1 MGLLERIF
9 RPKDA
14 INSIKALREAKKY
27 FGTLTAYEPVFHSWR
42 GAIYE
47 YELVRAAIDA
57 RARHISKLKADI
69 HGTAQLSLQSK
80 LKQGPNQWQTWSQFL
95 YRVSTILDNQSTCFI
110 APVFDADM
118 RITGYYPLLPEKC
131 SIVEYE
137 GEEYIVL
144 IENDENADEV
154 VILKINPIDEDT
166 EEYLSIED
174 EDLLDKL
181 FDIFKKKYDGDIKF
195 E

>member
-1 MGLLERIF
+1 MADEILMDEMENEAPLITLEDEEGNEIEF
-9 RPKDA
+9 
-14 INSIKALREAKKY
+14 E
-27 FGTLTAYEPVFHSWR
+27 
-42 GAIYE
+42 
-47 YELVRAAIDA
+47 
-57 RARHISKLKADI
+57 
-69 HGTAQLSLQSK
+69 
-80 LKQGPNQWQTWSQFL
+80 FL
-95 YRVSTILDNQSTCFI
+95 D
-110 APVFDADM
+110 
-118 RITGYYPLLPEKC
+118 
-131 SIVEYE
+131 IVEYE